1 MALSTYS
8 ELKESI
14 ADWLNRSDLTSAI
27 ADFIT
32 LAEAEFNRTVRV
44 RQMITRANA
53 TIDSEYTQLPSDF
66 LEMENL
72 VLLLTTPTKLE
83 YLSDEQADDYFTRYF
98 SAAGTPRYYT
108 IVGDTFKV
116 VPSPGTDTTQA
127 QMTYYSKIAALSDTN
142 TSNWLLTKHPD
153 LYLYGALLQSAP
165 YLQDDNR
172 IVVWNS
178 AYERGI
184 TSMKLEQERANYSG
198 TTPRVRAKPMG

>member
-8 ELKESI
+8 ELKTSI

-27 ADFIT
+27 AGFIT

-172 IVVWNS
+172 IVVWNAS
-178 AYERGI
+178 YERGI

>member
-8 ELKESI
+8 ELKTSI

-32 LAEAEFNRTVRV
+32 LTEAEFNRTVRV